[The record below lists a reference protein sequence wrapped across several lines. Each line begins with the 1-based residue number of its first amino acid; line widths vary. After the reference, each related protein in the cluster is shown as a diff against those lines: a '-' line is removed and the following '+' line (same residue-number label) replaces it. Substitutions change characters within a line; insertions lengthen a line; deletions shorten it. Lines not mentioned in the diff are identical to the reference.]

1 MGSLLILILLAGAAY
16 YLYGAY
22 FQGSSM
28 VQGEFV
34 ISYADGTTKTYLVGP
49 FQTSLAVAV
58 SGSTVPINN
67 IAFVVKATP
76 TWTGSPTTLTGVSWG
91 VVGKVSV
98 DGVQKQ
104 VIGTPSGLPTSIA
117 SGTTYTISTTNL
129 TGTTLDVW
137 IPFDYNAHTLSVDVS
152 VQCIFVPPNESAAKS
167 VEGAA
172 TGSIALKDIGFPV
185 LLSVTMSNTVS

>member
-1 MGSLLILILLAGAAY
+1 MGSLLILVLLAGAAY
-16 YLYGAY
+16 YLYGTY

-76 TWTGSPTTLTGVSWG
+76 TWTGTPTSLSGVTWNVAG
-91 VVGKVSV
+91 LVKV
-98 DGVQKQ
+98 DGIQKQ
-104 VIGTPSGLPTSIA
+104 AISTPAGLPSTIA

-129 TGTTLDVW
+129 SGATLDTW
-137 IPFDYNAHTLSVDVS
+137 IPFDYAAHTLSVDVS
-152 VQCIFVPPNESAAKS
+152 VQATFIPPGESVAKS

-172 TGSIALKDIGFPV
+172 TGSIALKDIGVPV
-185 LLSVTMSNTVS
+185 VLSVTMSNTVS